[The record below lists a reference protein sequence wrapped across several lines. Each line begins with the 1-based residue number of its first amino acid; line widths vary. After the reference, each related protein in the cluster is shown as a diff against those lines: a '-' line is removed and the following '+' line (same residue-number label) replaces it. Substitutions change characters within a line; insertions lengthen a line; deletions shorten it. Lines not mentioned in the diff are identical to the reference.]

1 MKTVVIVQKALAM
14 CRVTVPRKIV
24 NSLPYP
30 PSDYCCRSLI
40 YAVDTKDRYLDG
52 CVQEHATRLIQAPLL
67 SI

>member
-1 MKTVVIVQKALAM
+1 M

-40 YAVDTKDRYLDG
+40 YAVDTKDRNLDG